1 MTIGI
6 STIDNG
12 KKPRMSEMT
21 DQECKS
27 EHSLKSMSKEE
38 VGRIYNSVCQG
49 RVCDPNYYK
58 EVPKPWLIFDIMVE
72 RFPNGYHAR
81 LRRFEAKKEA
91 AK

>member
-12 KKPRMSEMT
+12 KKPQTSQMTEQERRTEDSMKRMS
-21 DQECKS
+21 KS
-27 EHSLKSMSKEE
+27 E

-49 RVCDPNYYK
+49 RVSDPNYYK
-58 EVPKPWLIFDIMVE
+58 EVRKSWLIFDIMVA
-72 RFPNGYHAR
+72 RFPQGYHAR